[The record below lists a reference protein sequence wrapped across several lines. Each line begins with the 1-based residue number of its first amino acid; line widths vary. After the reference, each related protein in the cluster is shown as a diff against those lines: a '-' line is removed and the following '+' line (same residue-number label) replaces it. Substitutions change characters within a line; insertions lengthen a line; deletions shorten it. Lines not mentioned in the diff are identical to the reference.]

1 MKFYG
6 QFDPPVD
13 RFIFERYF
21 PDIGIKGV
29 FVECGAFDGTVESS
43 CKFFEETAGWAG
55 FNIEPVPYLFKK
67 LAGNRPASRNLQ
79 LALSD
84 VSGQTTFNHAIHPE
98 LGPHFGNGSI
108 GHADEHWKDL
118 LERNCIFEQITVE
131 TLTWRD
137 FVARE
142 NISRVDIFVL
152 DVEGHELKVLEGMRG
167 SPVMPSIMCIE
178 FGHVGFTELV
188 RIVESLGYV
197 YDIHSAANAYF
208 VRSDL
213 VSLFALRASSRNQ
226 NEATISKSGGPNV
239 ADQEIQHLRRRE
251 AELVKL
257 VDSVRASKWV
267 RLGIRLKLLGAF

>member
-21 PDIGIKGV
+21 PEIGIKGV

-43 CKFFEETAGWAG
+43 CKFFEETAGWTG
-55 FNIEPVPYLFKK
+55 FNIEPVPYLFQK
-67 LAGNRPASRNLQ
+67 LAENRPISRNLQ

-84 VSGQTTFNHAIHPE
+84 ASGQIIFSHAIHPE

-108 GHADEHWKDL
+108 GHADEHMKDL
-118 LERNCIFEQITVE
+118 LERNCTFEQITVE

-142 NISRVDIFVL
+142 NIGRVDLFVL
-152 DVEGHELKVLEGMRG
+152 DVEGHELKVLDGMRG
-167 SPVMPSIMCIE
+167 SHVMPAIMCVE

-188 RIVESLGYV
+188 QIVESLGYV

-213 VSLFALRASSRNQ
+213 VSLFALRACSRSSK
-226 NEATISKSGGPNV
+226 EETTFSSGQMNV
-239 ADQEIQHLRRRE
+239 AKQEIERLRLRE
-251 AELVKL
+251 AELTNL
-257 VDSVRASKWV
+257 LDIVRASKWA
-267 RLGIRLKLLGAF
+267 RLGIRLKLLGPF